1 VQKLLDVTSP
11 AEDGYTK
18 VQNIWVDNEDD
29 NLERATEECFPCEE
43 KKEALCYRC
52 KGCGICVHENC
63 G

>member
-1 VQKLLDVTSP
+1 MQKLLDVTSP

-43 KKEALCYRC
+43 KKRSTMLQM
-52 KGCGICVHENC
+52 
-63 G
+63 